1 MDWRRKWK
9 RPHELLTAPLVPFP
23 YTINARDARSKKFR
37 KNSECI
43 VIKFFEEKFSL
54 KFYRTSNFRKKE

>member
-1 MDWRRKWK
+1 MKNIKEVVSWRHKWK

-23 YTINARDARSKKFR
+23 YTINAMDLGSRKFR

-43 VIKFFEEKFSL
+43 LMNQDF
-54 KFYRTSNFRKKE
+54 